1 MSDKED
7 KRAIDE
13 DNRVLSRL
21 PVISNDISDIDNCNN
36 SILPEQHKVTQ
47 PKVCVYTANN
57 PLTVDCIS
65 KIKTVI
71 DLFSSKNIME
81 KDIVVITCNTEQ
93 IEKMKQQ
100 AKNLEFPQVYIGDNR
115 IGTVEELYEYE
126 LSGKLAEFLTH
137 EELLTSSIR
146 LGRAESQQDNSG
158 NDNQTLELGVVDQWI
173 NAAEWTIR
181 GMSNGVWSAWQYV
194 RKGST
199 ETLDGS
205 NYKKVDTKT
214 SNTQNPADIE
224 IEVIRTNWLW
234 RNQKRIFRFTTKK
247 FMRLLPET
255 KEIKETFDYGD
266 IQEIILRGKNN
277 IVIMFRNGME
287 AQYLQSLQ
295 CQRIK
300 EIILDRVGPEIS
312 IPVVIQK

>member
-1 MSDKED
+1 
-7 KRAIDE
+7 
-13 DNRVLSRL
+13 
-21 PVISNDISDIDNCNN
+21 
-36 SILPEQHKVTQ
+36 
-47 PKVCVYTANN
+47 
-57 PLTVDCIS
+57 
-65 KIKTVI
+65 
-71 DLFSSKNIME
+71 
-81 KDIVVITCNTEQ
+81 
-93 IEKMKQQ
+93 
-100 AKNLEFPQVYIGDNR
+100 
-115 IGTVEELYEYE
+115 
-126 LSGKLAEFLTH
+126 
-137 EELLTSSIR
+137 
-146 LGRAESQQDNSG
+146 
-158 NDNQTLELGVVDQWI
+158 LGVVDQWI

>member
-7 KRAIDE
+7 KQAIE

-21 PVISNDISDIDNCNN
+21 PVLSNDVSDIDNCNN
-36 SILPEQHKVTQ
+36 SILPEQKLVQ

-71 DLFSSKNIME
+71 DLFSSKNIGE

-100 AKNLEFPQVYIGDNR
+100 IKNLEFPQIYIGDNR
-115 IGTVEELYEYE
+115 VGTVEELYEYE

-137 EELLTSSIR
+137 EELLISSIR
-146 LGRAESQQDNSG
+146 LGRAESQETSENE
-158 NDNQTLELGVVDQWI
+158 NQTLELGVVDQWI

-181 GMSNGVWSAWQYV
+181 GMSNGVWSAWKYV
-194 RKGST
+194 RKSSSD
-199 ETLDGS
+199 TLDVS
-205 NYKKVDTKT
+205 AKKVDTKSSYT
-214 SNTQNPADIE
+214 PNPDDVE

-234 RNQKRIFRFTTKK
+234 RNQKRIFRFSTKK
-247 FMRLLPET
+247 FMRLLPEN
-255 KEIKETFDYGD
+255 KEIKEIFDYGD
-266 IQEIILRGKNN
+266 VQEIILRGKNN
-277 IVIMFRNGME
+277 IVIMFRNGIE

-300 EIILDRVGPEIS
+300 DLIIDRVGPEIS